1 MAERKIQP
9 VQNNVEKQQTYQR
22 MLSKYRQAMD
32 QGFFCEALMIDYA
45 MIEDRL
51 RSMLY
56 HMGFIADRS
65 KLAIWKKAR
74 PSLQAIVNEY
84 KRDNEDDT
92 LGTTSLSSKIKIVRS
107 VCLWVA
113 NTEGGY
119 QNNVH
124 LTVLKTQL
132 EGLDLANVFQVL
144 DEVDCWKVYRNEVVH
159 AMMNKNNL
167 HLEESL
173 RPYVE
178 EGMRL
183 ARSLDNIEKGIKA
196 RNRIRRKINL
206 PLN

>member
-65 KLAIWKKAR
+65 KPAIWKKAR
-74 PSLQAIVNEY
+74 PSLQAIVNDY

-92 LGTTSLSSKIKIVRS
+92 LGTSSLSSKIKIVRS

-132 EGLDLANVFQVL
+132 ESLDLANVFQVL

-159 AMMNKNNL
+159 AMMNKNIL

-173 RPYVE
+173 RPYAE

-183 ARSLDNIEKGIKA
+183 ARALDSIEKGIKA